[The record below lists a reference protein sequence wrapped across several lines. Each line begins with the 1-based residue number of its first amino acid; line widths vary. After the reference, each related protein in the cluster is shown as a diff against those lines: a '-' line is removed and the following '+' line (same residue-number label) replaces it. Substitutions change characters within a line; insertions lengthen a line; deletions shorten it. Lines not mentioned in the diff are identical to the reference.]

1 MQTVNLNI
9 AKLALQIQSEWPIAV
24 DDNFQPFWNQ
34 ETTPPQETVHL
45 TMLPTLPPVPAPQSW
60 MYGVGN
66 TRLADGRT
74 CVLHRLSDVSAPY
87 LMELYHTADD
97 RLFCYSQQ
105 SNEKPV
111 SVLKVFNDIK
121 LEELLLRHETMI
133 LHSALIRWQDATI
146 LFSAPSG
153 TGKSTQADLWA
164 KYKGADILNGDRS
177 ALRKLEGR
185 WAAFGLP
192 FAGSSDIFRNEG
204 APVRTIVM
212 LEQAPQNTITR
223 LSPAQAMRRI
233 WPEFTVHRW
242 DPAFTNRSL
251 DLVLDLLASV
261 PVYLLSCRPD
271 EGAVQL
277 LHDTITQEV

>member
-1 MQTVNLNI
+1 METFDFEIARLPFQVQVDWPVTVSDNFLPFLTDGAQPWQERI
-9 AKLALQIQSEWPIAV
+9 RMTCTDALQAPDAPPVWERNRA
-24 DDNFQPFWNQ
+24 
-34 ETTPPQETVHL
+34 ETTV
-45 TMLPTLPPVPAPQSW
+45 
-60 MYGVGN
+60 
-66 TRLADGRT
+66 DGKPY
-74 CVLHRLSDVSAPY
+74 VLHRLSDTAQPY
-87 LMELYHTADD
+87 LSERYDAPND
-97 RLFCYSQQ
+97 RLFCYRAA
-105 SNEKPV
+105 SNELPL
-111 SVLKVFNDIK
+111 SMHKVFNNMQMEA
-121 LEELLLRHETMI
+121 LMLRHETLI
-133 LHSALIRWQDATI
+133 LHSALIRWQDAAI